1 MKKAKRLMGFV
12 LAFLVVVGL
21 GACGQKADTTASS
34 SSTTASTTAAVK
46 ATVIIQEDGK
56 ESDKQEVALA
66 KDTSLFDTMSENFDI
81 KDDNGFI
88 TSIDGK
94 EQDKA
99 ANKYWTFTINDEQVN
114 VGAKDVTVADGDK
127 IIFNLAGF

>member
-21 GACGQKADTTASS
+21 GACGQVTRQPP

-66 KDTSLFDTMSENFDI
+66 KDTSLFDAMSENFDI

-99 ANKYWTFTINDEQVN
+99 ANKY
-114 VGAKDVTVADGDK
+114 
-127 IIFNLAGF
+127 

>member
-1 MKKAKRLMGFV
+1 M
-12 LAFLVVVGL
+12 
-21 GACGQKADTTASS
+21 
-34 SSTTASTTAAVK
+34 
-46 ATVIIQEDGK
+46 
-56 ESDKQEVALA
+56 A
-66 KDTSLFDTMSENFDI
+66 KDTSLFDAMSENFDI

-127 IIFNLAGF
+127 IIFKLLSPDGDKIIFNLAGSSKWLKFNHN